1 MKSEVDAL
9 SDVVGS
15 IYEAALDATT
25 WDNAMVRFVNTF
37 SPPRWDVSFLL
48 WERAPHPGAR
58 FVAAANLAPHAREIY
73 AATFAGT
80 TPWSKCI
87 APLPIGRIVDTDE
100 ICAREE
106 LMESQ
111 FYKHFLANW
120 SMVRAQVATL
130 DREGEHRL
138 AWVIPGPD
146 GYDLTKLRRGMRL
159 VAPHLQRAVRISKRI
174 AEADIRASAAEAGLA
189 LSVAGILT
197 LRQDLTIINSNP
209 RLQTYIDAGAGR
221 VAQGKWRF
229 TEAEANAELVRL
241 AASPPPASA
250 AFNVRGADGG
260 EHAVLAVRIAPDRVA
275 ALDGFLEGASLLVTI
290 GAKGKAPTIPVDHLA
305 AWYGFT
311 PSEALLAAALVD
323 GETIRDF
330 AVRRGVTEN
339 AVRFLMKGVLR
350 KSGAPDQARLVAQLR
365 ALPLLPAPDLQA
377 GSGGLV

>member
-1 MKSEVDAL
+1 MKSEAEAL
-9 SDVVGS
+9 SEVVGS

-25 WDNAMVRFVNTF
+25 WDDAMVRFVNTF

-80 TPWSKCI
+80 TPWSKRI

-100 ICAREE
+100 ICSREE
-106 LMESQ
+106 LMGSQ

-120 SMVRAQVATL
+120 EMVRAQVATL
-130 DREGEHRL
+130 DRDGEQRL

-146 GYDLTKLRRGMRL
+146 GYDVAKLRRGMRL
-159 VAPHLQRAVRISKRI
+159 VAPHLQRAVRISRRI
-174 AEADIRASAAEAGLA
+174 AEADIRAGSAEASLA

-197 LRQDLTIINSNP
+197 LRHDLSVINSNP
-209 RLQTYIDAGAGR
+209 RVAAYIEAGAGR
-221 VAQGKWRF
+221 IVQGKWRF
-229 TEAEANAELVRL
+229 ADAETNAELARL
-241 AASPPPASA
+241 ANVAPPASA
-250 AFNVRGADGG
+250 AFNVRDAAGE
-260 EHAVLAVRIAPDRVA
+260 EHAVLAVRIAPERAV
-275 ALDGFLEGASLLVTI
+275 ALDGYLEGASLLVTI

-311 PSEALLAAALVD
+311 PSEATLAAALID
-323 GETIRDF
+323 GETVRDF

-350 KSGAPDQARLVAQLR
+350 KSGAADQARLVAQLR
-365 ALPLLPAPDLQA
+365 ALPLL
-377 GSGGLV
+377 GGAREGL

>member
-1 MKSEVDAL
+1 M
-9 SDVVGS
+9 
-15 IYEAALDATT
+15 
-25 WDNAMVRFVNTF
+25 
-37 SPPRWDVSFLL
+37 
-48 WERAPHPGAR
+48 
-58 FVAAANLAPHAREIY
+58 
-73 AATFAGT
+73 
-80 TPWSKCI
+80 
-87 APLPIGRIVDTDE
+87 
-100 ICAREE
+100 
-106 LMESQ
+106 
-111 FYKHFLANW
+111 
-120 SMVRAQVATL
+120 
-130 DREGEHRL
+130 
-138 AWVIPGPD
+138 
-146 GYDLTKLRRGMRL
+146 
-159 VAPHLQRAVRISKRI
+159 
-174 AEADIRASAAEAGLA
+174 
-189 LSVAGILT
+189 
-197 LRQDLTIINSNP
+197 TIINSNP